1 MFGKE
6 KRKDDE
12 EDTNGKDFL
21 DSVVDDMGDD
31 KGNTEYGADMEED
44 DGADEPETAKED
56 RLMAAGVLTKA
67 LGISTAD
74 RQKVADALEA
84 FVKTCM

>member
-1 MFGKE
+1 MMSPQKSGSGGK
-6 KRKDDE
+6 
-12 EDTNGKDFL
+12 KDFL
-21 DSVVDDMGDD
+21 DDVVDGMGDD
-31 KGNTEYGADMEED
+31 KGNTEYGADMEEEGEGPD
-44 DGADEPETAKED
+44 DETAKED
-56 RLMAAGVLTKA
+56 RLMAAGTLAKA